1 MYCNAKE
8 LYSAKLRV
16 FGKENFSDNAIRMH
30 RAISWLYACEE
41 NVNDDL
47 AFLSGWIGFNSC
59 YSIPPEKMGETEY
72 ARIWRF
78 MQELLD
84 EDNANLISSYVFDEQ
99 VGLIDALMNNQYLF
113 RNFWISIH
121 IQEEG
126 WMEEYETSNVRMH
139 IDRDQKNTLN
149 HCNSILQRV
158 YVLRNQVIHGAATFE
173 SSMNREQMKVCNT
186 FMYGFL
192 LRVINVM
199 IKNNTKDWGQINY
212 PPLP

>member
-1 MYCNAKE
+1 
-8 LYSAKLRV
+8 
-16 FGKENFSDNAIRMH
+16 
-30 RAISWLYACEE
+30 
-41 NVNDDL
+41 
-47 AFLSGWIGFNSC
+47 
-59 YSIPPEKMGETEY
+59 
-72 ARIWRF
+72 
-78 MQELLD
+78 
-84 EDNANLISSYVFDEQ
+84 
-99 VGLIDALMNNQYLF
+99 
-113 RNFWISIH
+113 
-121 IQEEG
+121 
-126 WMEEYETSNVRMH
+126 MEEYETSNVQMH
-139 IDRDQKNTLN
+139 IDRDQKNILN